1 MPCFFYKVKLLIK
14 VLNDPYN
21 RKFKTLRVSL
31 LNTCNFNCFYC
42 TMGSEEDVVFDH
54 RPQKSAA
61 FFAEIVAR
69 LHEQLDLET
78 IRLTGG
84 EPLLYRELPQLIRN
98 LKAIGISKISMT
110 SNGYLLARQAVALQN
125 AGLKSINISL
135 DAMDEVSFH
144 KMAKRRHLDRVLS
157 GIDAALNAGIE
168 VKLNAVIM
176 KGMNEEQ
183 IIPLVDYAFSK
194 NISIRFLEVMSMGHL
209 HHESD
214 KYLFSQQQLLDNIAT
229 KYNFKRLPR
238 TASATSNYWQTEA
251 GNTFGI
257 IANNS
262 EPFCADCSRLRL
274 DADGN
279 MYGCLSTNQPIEM
292 NPADSDYLLQE
303 KLQVAMNQKQLH
315 HFVGSE
321 LSMLQIGG

>member
-1 MPCFFYKVKLLIK
+1 MK
-14 VLNDPYN
+14 VLNDPYG

-31 LNTCNFNCFYC
+31 LNTCNLNCFYC
-42 TMGSEEDVVFDH
+42 TMGSEEEINFDH

-61 FFAEIVAR
+61 FFSQIISR

-84 EPLLYRELPQLIRN
+84 EPLLYRELPELIRN
-98 LKAIGISKISMT
+98 LKLIGIPQVSMT
-110 SNGYLLARQAVALQN
+110 SNGYLLARQAIALRD
-125 AGLKSINISL
+125 AGLQSINVSL
-135 DAMDEVSFH
+135 DAMNEADFY
-144 KMAKRRHLDRVLS
+144 KMAERGHLDRVLK
-157 GIDAALNAGIE
+157 GIEAALDLGIQ

-176 KGMNEEQ
+176 KGMNEDQ

-194 NISIRFLEVMSMGHL
+194 NIPVRFLEVMSMGHL

-214 KYLFSQQQLLDNIAT
+214 KYLFSQQQLLDTIAT
-229 KYNFKRLPR
+229 EHNFKRLPR
-238 TASATSNYWQTEA
+238 TASATSNYWQTPA

-262 EPFCADCSRLRL
+262 EPFCQDCSRLRL
-274 DADGN
+274 DAEGN
-279 MYGCLSTNQPIEM
+279 MYGCLSTNHPIAM
-292 NPADSDYLLQE
+292 DPADNDFILQE
-303 KLQVAMNQKQLH
+303 KLQLAMSQKQLH
-315 HFVGSE
+315 HFTGSE

>member
-1 MPCFFYKVKLLIK
+1 MQL
-14 VLNDPYN
+14 LNDPYG

-31 LNTCNFNCFYC
+31 LNTCNLNCFYC
-42 TMGSEEDVVFDH
+42 TMGSEEEVNFDH
-54 RPQKSAA
+54 RPQKPAA
-61 FFAEIVAR
+61 FFSQLISR
-69 LHEQLDLET
+69 LHENLDLET

-84 EPLLYRELPQLIRN
+84 EPLLYRELPELIRN
-98 LKAIGISKISMT
+98 LKLIGIPKISMT
-110 SNGYLLARQAVALQN
+110 SNGYLLARQAAALKT
-125 AGLKSINISL
+125 AGLQAINVSL
-135 DAMDEVSFH
+135 DAVDEAAFY
-144 KMAKRRHLDRVLS
+144 KMAKRKHLDRVLN
-157 GIDAALNAGIE
+157 GIETALNVGIE

-176 KGMNEEQ
+176 KGMNEDQ

-194 NISIRFLEVMSMGHL
+194 NIPIRFLEVMSMGHL

-214 KYLFSQQQLLDNIAT
+214 KYLFSQQQLLDTIAA

-238 TASATSNYWQTEA
+238 TVSATSNYWQTSA
-251 GNTFGI
+251 GTTFGI

-262 EPFCADCSRLRL
+262 EPFCSDCSRLRL

-279 MYGCLSTNQPIEM
+279 MYGCLSTNYPIAM
-292 NPADSDYLLQE
+292 SPTDSDYILQE
-303 KLQVAMNQKQLH
+303 KLQLAMSQKQLH

>member
-1 MPCFFYKVKLLIK
+1 MK
-14 VLNDPYN
+14 VLNDPYG
-21 RKFKTLRVSL
+21 RKFKTLRISL
-31 LNTCNFNCFYC
+31 LNTCNLNCFYC
-42 TMGSEEDVVFDH
+42 TMGSEEEINFDH

-61 FFAEIVAR
+61 FFSQIIFR

-84 EPLLYRELPQLIRN
+84 EPLLYRELPELIRN
-98 LKAIGISKISMT
+98 LKLIGIPQVSMT
-110 SNGYLLARQAVALQN
+110 SNGYLLARQAIALRD
-125 AGLKSINISL
+125 AGLRSINVSL
-135 DAMDEVSFH
+135 DAMNEADFY
-144 KMAKRRHLDRVLS
+144 KMAKRGHLDRVLK
-157 GIDAALNAGIE
+157 GIEAALDLGIQ

-176 KGMNEEQ
+176 KGMNEDQ

-194 NISIRFLEVMSMGHL
+194 NIPVRFLEVMSMGHL

-214 KYLFSQQQLLDNIAT
+214 KYLFSQQQLLDTIST

-238 TASATSNYWQTEA
+238 NASATSNYWQTPA

-262 EPFCADCSRLRL
+262 EPFCQDCSRLRL
-274 DADGN
+274 DAEGN
-279 MYGCLSTNQPIEM
+279 MYGCLSTNHPIAM
-292 NPADSDYLLQE
+292 DPADNDFILQE
-303 KLQVAMNQKQLH
+303 KLQLAMSQKQLH
-315 HFVGSE
+315 HFTGSE

>member
-1 MPCFFYKVKLLIK
+1 MK
-14 VLNDPYN
+14 VLNDPYG

-31 LNTCNFNCFYC
+31 LNTCNLNCFYC
-42 TMGSEEDVVFDH
+42 TMGSEEEINFDH

-61 FFAEIVAR
+61 FFSQIISR

-84 EPLLYRELPQLIRN
+84 EPLLYRELPELIRN
-98 LKAIGISKISMT
+98 LKLIGIPKISMT
-110 SNGYLLARQAVALQN
+110 SNGYLLARQAIALRD
-125 AGLKSINISL
+125 AGLQSINVSL
-135 DAMDEVSFH
+135 DAMNEADFY
-144 KMAKRRHLDRVLS
+144 KMAKRGHLDRVLK
-157 GIDAALNAGIE
+157 GIEAALDLGIQ

-176 KGMNEEQ
+176 KGMNEDQ

-194 NISIRFLEVMSMGHL
+194 NIPVRFLEVMSMGHL

-214 KYLFSQQQLLDNIAT
+214 KYLFSQQQLLDTIAT
-229 KYNFKRLPR
+229 EHNFKRLPR
-238 TASATSNYWQTEA
+238 TASATSNYWQTPA

-262 EPFCADCSRLRL
+262 EPFCQDCSRLRL
-274 DADGN
+274 DAEGN
-279 MYGCLSTNQPIEM
+279 MYGCLSTNHPIAM
-292 NPADSDYLLQE
+292 DPADNDFILQE
-303 KLQVAMNQKQLH
+303 KLQLAMSQKQLH
-315 HFVGSE
+315 HFTGSE

>member
-1 MPCFFYKVKLLIK
+1 MK
-14 VLNDPYN
+14 VLNDPYG

-31 LNTCNFNCFYC
+31 LNTCNLNCFYC

-61 FFAEIVAR
+61 FFTGIISR

-84 EPLLYRELPQLIRN
+84 EPLLYRELPELIRN
-98 LKAIGISKISMT
+98 LTLIGISKISMT
-110 SNGYLLARQAVALQN
+110 SNGYLLARQADALRT
-125 AGLKSINISL
+125 AGLQSINVSL
-135 DAMDEVSFH
+135 DALDEESFY
-144 KMAKRRHLDRVLS
+144 KMAKRKHLDRVLN
-157 GIDAALNAGIE
+157 GIDAALNCGIQ

-194 NISIRFLEVMSMGHL
+194 NIPIRFLEVMSMGHL

-214 KYLFSQQQLLDNIAT
+214 KYLFSQQQLLDTIAT
-229 KYNFKRLPR
+229 VYNFKRLPR
-238 TASATSNYWQTEA
+238 EQSATSNYWQTPA

-262 EPFCADCSRLRL
+262 EPFCQDCSRLRL

-279 MYGCLSTNQPIEM
+279 MYGCLSTNYPIAM
-292 NPADSDYLLQE
+292 NPDDNDYVLQE
-303 KLQVAMNQKQLH
+303 KLQLAMSQKQLH

>member
-1 MPCFFYKVKLLIK
+1 MK
-14 VLNDPYN
+14 VLNDPYG

-31 LNTCNFNCFYC
+31 LNTCNLNCFYC
-42 TMGSEEDVVFDH
+42 TMGSEEEINFDH

-61 FFAEIVAR
+61 FFSQIISR

-84 EPLLYRELPQLIRN
+84 EPLLYRELPELIRN
-98 LKAIGISKISMT
+98 LKLIGIPQVSMT
-110 SNGYLLARQAVALQN
+110 SNGYLLARQAIALRD
-125 AGLKSINISL
+125 AGLQSINVSL
-135 DAMDEVSFH
+135 DAMNEADFY
-144 KMAKRRHLDRVLS
+144 KMAKRGHLDRVLK
-157 GIDAALNAGIE
+157 GIEAALDLGIQ

-176 KGMNEEQ
+176 KGMNEDQ

-194 NISIRFLEVMSMGHL
+194 NIPVRFLEVMSMGHL

-214 KYLFSQQQLLDNIAT
+214 KYLFSQQQLLDTIAT
-229 KYNFKRLPR
+229 EHNFKRLPR
-238 TASATSNYWQTEA
+238 TASATSNYWQTPA

-262 EPFCADCSRLRL
+262 EPFCQDCSRLRL
-274 DADGN
+274 DAEGN
-279 MYGCLSTNQPIEM
+279 MYGCLSTNHPIAM
-292 NPADSDYLLQE
+292 DPADNDFILQE
-303 KLQVAMNQKQLH
+303 KLQLAMSQKQLH
-315 HFVGSE
+315 HFTGSE

>member
-1 MPCFFYKVKLLIK
+1 MK
-14 VLNDPYN
+14 VLNDPYG

-31 LNTCNFNCFYC
+31 LNTCNLNCFYC
-42 TMGSEEDVVFDH
+42 TMGSEEEINFDH

-61 FFAEIVAR
+61 FFSQIISR

-84 EPLLYRELPQLIRN
+84 EPLLYRELPELIRN
-98 LKAIGISKISMT
+98 LKLIGIPKISMT
-110 SNGYLLARQAVALQN
+110 SNGYLLGRQADALYN
-125 AGLKSINISL
+125 AGLQSINVSL
-135 DAMDEVSFH
+135 DAVDEVGFY
-144 KMAKRRHLDRVLS
+144 KMAKRKHLDRVLN
-157 GIDAALNAGIE
+157 GIETALDLGIE

-176 KGMNEEQ
+176 KGMNEDQ
-183 IIPLVDYAFSK
+183 IIPLIDYAFGK
-194 NISIRFLEVMSMGHL
+194 NIPIRFLEVMSMGHL

-214 KYLFSQQQLLDNIAT
+214 KYLFSQQQLLDTIAT
-229 KYNFKRLPR
+229 KYSFKRLPR
-238 TASATSNYWQTEA
+238 NASATSNYWQTPD

-262 EPFCADCSRLRL
+262 EPFCQDCSRLRL
-274 DADGN
+274 DAEGN
-279 MYGCLSTNQPIEM
+279 MYGCLSTNHPIAM
-292 NPADSDYLLQE
+292 NLADNDYILQE
-303 KLQVAMNQKQLH
+303 KLQQAMSQKQLH

>member
-1 MPCFFYKVKLLIK
+1 MK
-14 VLNDPYN
+14 VLNDPYG

-31 LNTCNFNCFYC
+31 LNTCNLNCFYC
-42 TMGSEEDVVFDH
+42 TMGSEEEINFDH

-61 FFAEIVAR
+61 FFSQIISR

-84 EPLLYRELPQLIRN
+84 EPLLYRELPELIRN
-98 LKAIGISKISMT
+98 LKLIGIPQVSMT
-110 SNGYLLARQAVALQN
+110 SNGYLLARQAIALRD
-125 AGLKSINISL
+125 AGLQSINVSL
-135 DAMDEVSFH
+135 DAMNEADFY
-144 KMAKRRHLDRVLS
+144 KMAKRGHLDRVLK
-157 GIDAALNAGIE
+157 GIEAALDLGIQ

-176 KGMNEEQ
+176 KGMNEDQ

-194 NISIRFLEVMSMGHL
+194 NIPVRFLEVMSMGHL

-214 KYLFSQQQLLDNIAT
+214 KYLFSQQQLLDTIST

-238 TASATSNYWQTEA
+238 NASATSNYWQTPA

-262 EPFCADCSRLRL
+262 EPFCQDCSRLRL
-274 DADGN
+274 DAEGN
-279 MYGCLSTNQPIEM
+279 MYGCLSTNHPIAM
-292 NPADSDYLLQE
+292 DPADNDFILQE
-303 KLQVAMNQKQLH
+303 KLQLAMSQKQLH
-315 HFVGSE
+315 HFTGSE

>member
-1 MPCFFYKVKLLIK
+1 MK
-14 VLNDPYN
+14 VLNDPYG

-31 LNTCNFNCFYC
+31 LNTCNLNCFYC

-54 RPQKSAA
+54 RLQKSAA
-61 FFAEIVAR
+61 FFSGIISR

-84 EPLLYRELPQLIRN
+84 EPLLYRELPELIRN
-98 LKAIGISKISMT
+98 LTLIGIPKITMT
-110 SNGYLLARQAVALQN
+110 SNGYLLSRQAAALKT
-125 AGLKSINISL
+125 AGLQAINVSL
-135 DAMDEVSFH
+135 DAVNEAVFF
-144 KMAKRRHLDRVLS
+144 KMAKRRHLDKVL
-157 GIDAALNAGIE
+157 NGIE
-168 VKLNAVIM
+168 AAINEGIQVKLNAVIM
-176 KGMNEEQ
+176 KGMNEDE

-194 NISIRFLEVMSMGHL
+194 NIPVRFLEVMSMGHL

-214 KYLFSQQQLLDNIAT
+214 KYLFSQQQLLDTIAT
-229 KYNFKRLPR
+229 KYNFKRMPR
-238 TASATSNYWQTEA
+238 ATSATANYWQTAE

-262 EPFCADCSRLRL
+262 EPFCQDCSRLRL

-279 MYGCLSTNQPIEM
+279 MYGCLSTNHPIAM
-292 NPADSDYLLQE
+292 DSNDNDYVLQE
-303 KLQVAMNQKQLH
+303 KLQLAMNQKQLH

-321 LSMLQIGG
+321 LSMLNIGG

>member
-1 MPCFFYKVKLLIK
+1 MK
-14 VLNDPYN
+14 VLSDPFE

-31 LNTCNFNCFYC
+31 LNTCNLNCFYC
-42 TMGSEEDVVFDH
+42 TMGSEQEINYDH
-54 RPQKSAA
+54 RPQKPAA
-61 FFAEIVAR
+61 FFAQLISR
-69 LHEQLDLET
+69 LYDQLDLET

-84 EPLLYRELPQLIRN
+84 EPLLYRELPQLIRS
-98 LKAIGISKISMT
+98 LSEIGIPKISMT
-110 SNGYLLARQAVALQN
+110 SNGYLLGRQAVTLKA
-125 AGLKSINISL
+125 AGLQAINISL
-135 DAMDEVSFH
+135 DAVDELSFY
-144 KMAKRRHLDRVLS
+144 KMAKRRHLNRVLN
-157 GIDAALNAGIE
+157 GIETALDSGIE

-194 NISIRFLEVMSMGHL
+194 NIPIRFLEVMSMGHL

-214 KYLFSQQQLLDNIAT
+214 KYLFSQQQLLDTIAT
-229 KYNFKRLPR
+229 KFHFERLPR
-238 TASATSNYWQTEA
+238 TISATSNYWQTSE

-262 EPFCADCSRLRL
+262 EPFCSDCSRLRL
-274 DADGN
+274 DAEGN
-279 MYGCLSTNQPIEM
+279 MYGCLSSNHPIALDLE
-292 NPADSDYLLQE
+292 DSDYVLQE
-303 KLQVAMNQKQLH
+303 KLQQAMSQKQLH

>member
-1 MPCFFYKVKLLIK
+1 MKL
-14 VLNDPYN
+14 LNDPYG

-31 LNTCNFNCFYC
+31 LNTCNLNCFYC
-42 TMGSEEDVVFDH
+42 TMGSEEDINFDH

-61 FFAEIVAR
+61 FFSQVIAR
-69 LHEQLDLET
+69 LHENLDLET

-84 EPLLYRELPQLIRN
+84 EPLLYRELPELIRN
-98 LKAIGISKISMT
+98 LKLIGIPKISMT
-110 SNGYLLARQAVALQN
+110 SNGYLLARQAVALAD
-125 AGLKSINISL
+125 AGLQSINISL
-135 DAMDEVSFH
+135 DAMNEADFY
-144 KMAKRRHLDRVLS
+144 KMAKRRHLDRVLN
-157 GIDAALNAGIE
+157 GIETALNLGVE

-176 KGMNEEQ
+176 KGMNEDQ

-194 NISIRFLEVMSMGHL
+194 NIPIRFLEVMSMGHL

-214 KYLFSQQQLLDNIAT
+214 KYLFSQQQLLDTIAT

-238 TASATSNYWQTEA
+238 ITSATSNYWQTPA

-262 EPFCADCSRLRL
+262 EPFCQDCSRLRL
-274 DADGN
+274 DAEGN
-279 MYGCLSTNQPIEM
+279 MYGCLSTNHPIAM
-292 NPADSDYLLQE
+292 DPADNDFILQE
-303 KLQVAMNQKQLH
+303 KLQLAMSQKQLH

>member
-1 MPCFFYKVKLLIK
+1 MK
-14 VLNDPYN
+14 VLNDLYG
-21 RKFKTLRVSL
+21 RRFKTLRVSL
-31 LNTCNFNCFYC
+31 LNTCNLNCFYC
-42 TMGSEEDVVFDH
+42 TMGSEEEINFDH

-61 FFAEIVAR
+61 FFSGIISR
-69 LHEQLDLET
+69 LHENLDLET

-84 EPLLYRELPQLIRN
+84 EPLLYRELPELIRN
-98 LKAIGISKISMT
+98 LTLIGIPKINMT
-110 SNGYLLARQAVALQN
+110 SNGYLLSRQAAALKA
-125 AGLKSINISL
+125 AGLQAINVSL
-135 DAMDEVSFH
+135 DAVNEAAFY
-144 KMAKRRHLDRVLS
+144 KMAKRRHLDRVLNGIETALNV
-157 GIDAALNAGIE
+157 GID

-176 KGMNEEQ
+176 KGMNEDE

-194 NISIRFLEVMSMGHL
+194 NIPIRFLEVMSMGHL

-214 KYLFSQQQLLDNIAT
+214 KYLFSQQQLLDTIAT

-238 TASATSNYWQTEA
+238 EQSATANYWQTSD

-262 EPFCADCSRLRL
+262 EPFCQDCSRLRL

-279 MYGCLSTNQPIEM
+279 MYGCLSTNHPIAM
-292 NPADSDYLLQE
+292 DPADNDFILQE
-303 KLQVAMNQKQLH
+303 KLQQAMSQKQLH

>member
-1 MPCFFYKVKLLIK
+1 MKL
-14 VLNDPYN
+14 LNDPYG

-31 LNTCNFNCFYC
+31 LNTCNLNCFYC

-54 RPQKSAA
+54 HSQKTAT
-61 FFAEIVAR
+61 FFSGIISR
-69 LHEQLDLET
+69 LHENLDLET

-84 EPLLYRELPQLIRN
+84 EPLLYRGLPELIRN
-98 LKAIGISKISMT
+98 LKLIGIPKISMT
-110 SNGYLLARQAVALQN
+110 SNGYLLGRQAVALRN
-125 AGLKSINISL
+125 AGLQSINVSL
-135 DAMDEVSFH
+135 DAVDEASFY
-144 KMAKRRHLDRVLS
+144 KMAKRKHLDRVLN
-157 GIDAALNAGIE
+157 GIDTALDLGIE

-176 KGMNEEQ
+176 KGMNEGQ
-183 IIPLVDYAFSK
+183 IIPLIDYAFGK
-194 NISIRFLEVMSMGHL
+194 NIPIRFLEVMSMGHL

-214 KYLFSQQQLLDNIAT
+214 KYLFSQQQLLDTIST

-238 TASATSNYWQTEA
+238 NASATSNYWQTPA

-262 EPFCADCSRLRL
+262 EPFCQDCSRLRL
-274 DADGN
+274 DAEGN
-279 MYGCLSTNQPIEM
+279 MYGCLSTNHPIAM
-292 NPADSDYLLQE
+292 NPADNDYILQE
-303 KLQVAMNQKQLH
+303 KLQQAMSQKQLH

>member
-1 MPCFFYKVKLLIK
+1 
-14 VLNDPYN
+14 
-21 RKFKTLRVSL
+21 
-31 LNTCNFNCFYC
+31 
-42 TMGSEEDVVFDH
+42 MGSEDEINFDH
-54 RPQKSAA
+54 RPQKSAL
-61 FFAEIVAR
+61 FFSGIISR
-69 LHEQLDLET
+69 LHETLDLET

-84 EPLLYRELPQLIRN
+84 EPLLYRELPELIRN
-98 LKAIGISKISMT
+98 LKLIGIPKISMT
-110 SNGYLLARQAVALQN
+110 SNGYLLARQAAALKA
-125 AGLKSINISL
+125 AGLQAINISL
-135 DAMDEVSFH
+135 DAVNEAAFY
-144 KMAKRRHLDRVLS
+144 KMAKRRHLHRVLN
-157 GIDAALNAGIE
+157 GIETALNAGIE

-176 KGMNEEQ
+176 KGMNEEE

-194 NISIRFLEVMSMGHL
+194 NIPVRFLEVMSMGHL

-214 KYLFSQQQLLDNIAT
+214 KYLFSQQQLLETIAT

-238 TASATSNYWQTEA
+238 KTSATANYWKTSA

-262 EPFCADCSRLRL
+262 EPFCSDCSRLRL

-279 MYGCLSTNQPIEM
+279 MYGCLSANHPIALD
-292 NPADSDYLLQE
+292 PADNDFVLQE
-303 KLQVAMNQKQLH
+303 KLQLAMSQKQLH